1 MNSRFLHI
9 HEGVNVQAHSH
20 ETFLF
25 KYEKEPKT
33 MRRPDRP
40 HYKQGIRPFS
50 LLAFIVDIHIS
61 SHF

>member
-20 ETFLF
+20 ATFLF
-25 KYEKEPKT
+25 KYEKEPKP

-40 HYKQGIRPFS
+40 RYKQGIRPFP